1 MKKLYTIDDFMIPF
15 VSAIGYGYGETI
27 AMLFGW
33 PAWLCLVA
41 CFAVG
46 LLIEGIITKIIFS
59 GPVQKKAGN
68 RVLAYAACILFFIVA
83 HYISAKC
90 MGKSMIDYLIEEFA
104 YVVGL
109 PILGFIINMSIR
121 AYRIRKV
128 RKVYGDGSKGF
139 VFDVDKEDVAELS
152 GQNKTVRG
160 DYDAGFAVKTR
171 TGIYVGE
178 KQGKTMF
185 YLGIPYAKPP
195 VGELRWKAPEPLP
208 SSDVVYEA
216 NNPGASPIQVEH
228 KGTILKH
235 HRQSEDC
242 LSLNIFAAAE
252 KAEQKKPVLVLFSH
266 GDFTYG
272 GSVDPLLYGD
282 EFIQEHPDVILVS
295 FNYRLGIFGFID
307 FSEIPGGEAYPDA
320 LNLGLLDQIAALQW
334 IKENI
339 AAFGGDPDRIT
350 LMGFESGASSI
361 CLLAASEKAKGLF
374 RRAFVFYGGVESANN
389 TPDASQALAKGL
401 LKETHIKT
409 MEELVQINAEELKD
423 AAQRLWQ
430 KMPAPTL
437 DGRLIPADVYRAYQE
452 GAASDIEFIIGIPD
466 NERNIFRSVFGD
478 KNYEKMI
485 SASLTDL
492 QEGLD
497 DSERKAVQEYIDK
510 RSASSGRL
518 EAAAEIVEK
527 WYTLNSYRSA
537 IKLNEGGSKVH
548 LMYWDETPLIE
559 NLGSGSV
566 NVAAAL
572 LGNSEASQ
580 MYGHVMNADMSEILQ
595 TLLYKFING
604 DDLKLYHN
612 EITGVDA
619 LDWEGFPKA
628 LIVSDKEIT
637 CDTIEDGLKEIKA
650 LFGFKENNKR
660 Q

>member
-1 MKKLYTIDDFMIPF
+1 MKKIYTIDDFMIPF

-27 AMLFGW
+27 AMLSGW
-33 PAWLCLVA
+33 PEWLCVVS

-46 LLIEGIITKIIFS
+46 LLLEEIITKIIFS

-68 RVLAYAACILFFIVA
+68 RVLAYAACILFFIAA

-109 PILGFIINMSIR
+109 PILGFIINMIIR

-152 GQNKTVRG
+152 GQNKAVRG
-160 DYDAGFAVKTR
+160 DYDAGLAVKTR

-178 KQGKTMF
+178 KQGNTMF

-216 NNPGASPIQVEH
+216 DNPGASPIQVEH

-282 EFIQEHPDVILVS
+282 EFIEEHPDVILVS

-307 FSEIPGGEAYPDA
+307 FSGIPGGEAYPDA

-350 LMGFESGASSI
+350 VMGFESGASSI
-361 CLLAASEKAKGLF
+361 CMLAASEKAKGLF
-374 RRAFVFYGGVESANN
+374 RRAFVFYGSPETANN

-401 LKETHIKT
+401 LAETHTKT

-430 KMPAPTL
+430 DMPAPTL
-437 DGRLIPADVYRAYQE
+437 DGRLIPTDVYRAYQE
-452 GAASDIEFIIGIPD
+452 GAASDIEFIIGIPN
-466 NERNIFRSVFGD
+466 NERNIFRSVLGD
-478 KNYEKMI
+478 RNYEALI
-485 SASLTDL
+485 SVSMADVQKDL
-492 QEGLD
+492 D
-497 DSERKAVQEYIDK
+497 ASERKAVQEYIDK

-537 IKLNEGGSKVH
+537 IKLNEGGNKVH

-566 NVAAAL
+566 NVAAVL

-604 DDLKLYHN
+604 DELKLYHN
-612 EITGVDA
+612 EITGIDA
-619 LDWEGFPKA
+619 LDWEVFPKA
-628 LIVSDKEIT
+628 LIVSDEEIT
-637 CDTIEDGLKEIKA
+637 CDTIEGGLKEIKA
-650 LFGFKENNKR
+650 LFGFKEDNKR